1 MSEEVAAAP
10 VETKPT
16 TNTPHERAPRID
28 FHAMSIE
35 ELKAYLE
42 KPLEKVPMPSKKT
55 MEETVAK
62 IEADIARHCFFFQIM
77 IKELEHTFLKIYFVG
92 NLCRPMR
99 FACIVQH
106 PEERL
111 MVLL

>member
-1 MSEEVAAAP
+1 MSEEVAAVP

-16 TNTPHERAPRID
+16 TNAPHERAPRID
-28 FHAMSIE
+28 FHTMSIE

-62 IEADIARHCFFFQIM
+62 IEADIEKMRGRFDEIKVEKQM
-77 IKELEHTFLKIYFVG
+77 IFSGFKLQKVVVG
-92 NLCRPMR
+92 GGYDG
-99 FACIVQH
+99 
-106 PEERL
+106 
-111 MVLL
+111 

>member
-62 IEADIARHCFFFQIM
+62 IEADIEKMRARFDEIKVEKQM
-77 IKELEHTFLKIYFVG
+77 IFSGLKLQKVG
-92 NLCRPMR
+92 EGGGCNG
-99 FACIVQH
+99 
-106 PEERL
+106 
-111 MVLL
+111 

>member
-1 MSEEVAAAP
+1 MSEEVVAAP

-62 IEADIARHCFFFQIM
+62 LEADIEKMRARFD
-77 IKELEHTFLKIYFVG
+77 
-92 NLCRPMR
+92 
-99 FACIVQH
+99 
-106 PEERL
+106 
-111 MVLL
+111 